1 MRCYAH
7 RVEQKFYPLSAHL
20 AWVAVG
26 AAERLSS
33 SPTRETL
40 YSAALVAGLAHDFGK
55 YTSYFQSYLR
65 TGRGGA
71 EKQHALISGL
81 WGAYL
86 ARRLSLPPE
95 QQLAIYF
102 AVGRHHQ
109 DLGDP
114 EESLVSPADLD
125 GDWAELDCRTRE
137 QLRVVVAQIADLQQ
151 RREEITAS
159 LGTAGRWAAR
169 LLAARALPSP
179 EWLRGD
185 WGEVLADFLAG
196 WKDVYRGFFGFW
208 RRFKR
213 QRLAS
218 EAAGSRCRD
227 LGLYFGILSLFSA
240 LIDADKIHA
249 ARVSE
254 PSRMPIPAD
263 AVERYRG
270 AKYGPP
276 ATAVDALREDLYR
289 CVAER
294 IRQAPLEQR
303 LFSLTAPTGSGKTL
317 AALAAAFCLRE
328 RLAEERGTPPRIIY
342 ALPFTS
348 IIDQAFAVGEDV
360 LCTALQLPPD
370 ALPTSLILKH
380 HHLADLS
387 YLRSPGEAESPL
399 DEALLLIESWQ
410 SEVVVTTFVQFF
422 HTLVGYENRM
432 LKKFHRLGGAV
443 VLLDEV
449 QNIPVEYWP
458 LVEESLRQACSHLD
472 MRVILMTATRPE
484 WFEPEEVWELAGD
497 PEAVRRRFA
506 ALNRVRLVVDTT
518 PCTVEEAAAAF
529 LEQHQR
535 GMSYL
540 VVLNTIRSSV
550 VFYNILREALG
561 SEVPL
566 YYLSTNIVPA
576 ERQRRIAEIRESL
589 ASGEK
594 PVVISTQVVEAGV
607 DLDFDVVWRDL
618 GPVDAVVQVAGR
630 CNRHFRKKQGDVRL
644 VHLVDRRGD
653 EGLSLA
659 SYVYGRIH
667 TFTARCL
674 FSSCTYLE
682 EPDFY
687 ELVAE
692 YFSAV
697 RQNKSAAESEAILRA
712 MTALRFKSSAAGEG
726 VACVSDFQLIRQLP
740 YYNDIF
746 ICVDERAEG
755 IWERYQKTVAKERDL
770 RRRWAAFLEIKR
782 DFHRYLVS
790 VPNKLVV
797 HRLPVD
803 SRPLVI
809 PAYLLDEFYDR
820 ETGFKRCE
828 QEDALIF

>member
-7 RVEQKFYPLSAHL
+7 RMEQRFYPLSAHL

-40 YSAALVAGLAHDFGK
+40 YSVALVAGLAHDFGK

-137 QLRVVVAQIADLQQ
+137 QLRVVAAQIADLQQ

-159 LGTAGRWAAR
+159 LKTAGRWAAR

-185 WGEVLADFLAG
+185 WGEALAEFLAG
-196 WKDVYRGFFGFW
+196 WKDVYRGLFAFW

-213 QRLAS
+213 QMGVGKS
-218 EAAGSRCRD
+218 AGSGGVD
-227 LGLYFGILSLFSA
+227 LGVYFDLLSLFSA

-254 PSRMPIPAD
+254 PSRMPLPAN
-263 AVERYRG
+263 AVERYR
-270 AKYGPP
+270 AAQYGQP
-276 ATAVDALREDLYR
+276 ATAVDALREDLYC

-303 LFSLTAPTGSGKTL
+303 LFSLTAPTGAGKTL
-317 AALAAAFCLRE
+317 AGLAAAFCLRE

-380 HHLADLS
+380 HYLADLS

-410 SEVVVTTFVQFF
+410 SELVVTTFVQFF

-432 LKKFHRLGGAV
+432 LKKFHRLRGAV
-443 VLLDEV
+443 VILDEV

-458 LVEESLRQACSHLD
+458 LIEESLRQACSHLD

-484 WFEPEEVWELAGD
+484 WFEPEEVWELGGEE
-497 PEAVRRRFA
+497 EAVRRRFT
-506 ALNRVRLVVDTT
+506 ALNRVRLLADTT
-518 PCTVEEAAAAF
+518 PRTVKEAAAVF
-529 LEQHQR
+529 LEQYQR
-535 GMSYL
+535 DMSHL

-550 VFYNILREALG
+550 AFYDLLREALG
-561 SEVPL
+561 RDVPI
-566 YYLSTNIVPA
+566 YYLSTNIVPV
-576 ERQRRIAEIRESL
+576 ERQRRIAEIRKSL
-589 ASGEK
+589 ADGRK
-594 PVVISTQVVEAGV
+594 PVVVSTQVVEAGV
-607 DLDFDVVWRDL
+607 DLDFDVVWRDI

-630 CNRHFRKKQGDVRL
+630 CNRNFRKEKGNVCL
-644 VHLVDRRGD
+644 LHLIDERR
-653 EGLSLA
+653 EGVSLA

-667 TFTARCL
+667 TFTAQRIFSRCDR
-674 FSSCTYLE
+674 LE

-687 ELVAE
+687 DVVAE
-692 YFSAV
+692 YFDSV
-697 RQNKSAAESEAILRA
+697 RQNKSAEESENILQA
-712 MTALRFKSSAAGEG
+712 MAALRFKSSAAGEG
-726 VACVSDFQLIRQLP
+726 VPCVSDFRLIREIP
-740 YYNDIF
+740 YYLNIF
-746 ICVDERAEG
+746 VCVDERAEEV
-755 IWERYQKTVAKERDL
+755 WERYQATVVKERDL

-782 DFHRYLVS
+782 DFSRYLIS
-790 VPNKLVV
+790 VPKEMVV
-797 HRLPVD
+797 GRIPAD
-803 SRPLVI
+803 SHPLVI
-809 PAYLLDEFYDR
+809 PAYLLDELYDR
-820 ETGFKRCE
+820 DTGFKRFD
-828 QEDALIF
+828 QEEALIF

>member
-7 RVEQKFYPLSAHL
+7 RVDRRSYPLSAHL
-20 AWVAVG
+20 AWVAVE

-33 SPTRETL
+33 SPARETL

-102 AVGRHHQ
+102 AVARHHQ

-125 GDWAELDCRTRE
+125 GDWSELDCRVRE
-137 QLRVVVAQIADLQQ
+137 HLRLVAAQVADLQQ
-151 RREEITAS
+151 RREEIAAS
-159 LGTAGRWAAR
+159 LRSAGRWAAR

-185 WGEVLADFLAG
+185 WGEALADFLAG
-196 WKDVYRGFFGFW
+196 WKDVYRGLFDFW

-218 EAAGSRCRD
+218 EAAGIRGVD
-227 LGLYFGILSLFSA
+227 LRLYFDILTLFSG
-240 LIDADKIHA
+240 LIDSDKIHA

-254 PSRMPIPAD
+254 PERMPIPAD
-263 AVERYRG
+263 AVERYRSL
-270 AKYGPP
+270 KYSRPS
-276 ATAVDALREDLYR
+276 AVVDAIREDLYR

-303 LFSLTAPTGSGKTL
+303 LFSLTAPTGAGKTL
-317 AALAAAFCLRE
+317 AGLAAAFCLRE
-328 RLAEERGTPPRIIY
+328 RLVEERGTPPRIIY

-360 LCTALQLPPD
+360 LCTALKLPPD

-387 YLRSPGEAESPL
+387 YLRSPDEAESPL

-432 LKKFHRLGGAV
+432 LKKFHRMRGAV
-443 VLLDEV
+443 VILDEV

-458 LVEESLRQACSHLD
+458 LVEESLKQACSHLD

-506 ALNRVRLVVDTT
+506 ALNRVRLMVDTT

-529 LEQHQR
+529 LEQYQQ

-550 VFYNILREALG
+550 AFYSLLREAWG
-561 SEVPL
+561 SDVPI

-576 ERQRRIAEIRESL
+576 ERQRRIAEIRDSL
-589 ASGEK
+589 AKGEK
-594 PVVISTQVVEAGV
+594 PVVVSTQVVEAGV

-630 CNRHFRKKQGDVRL
+630 CNRHFRRKQGDVRL

-667 TFTARCL
+667 AFTARRL
-674 FSSCTYLE
+674 FSSCTDLE

-692 YFSAV
+692 YFNAV
-697 RQNKSAAESEAILRA
+697 RQNKSAAESEGILRA
-712 MTALRFKSSAAGEG
+712 MAALRFHSPSAGEG
-726 VACVSDFQLIRQLP
+726 VSCVSDFQLIREIP
-740 YYNDIF
+740 YYINIF
-746 ICVDERAEG
+746 VCLDERAEEV
-755 IWERYQKTVAKERDL
+755 WERYQTAVAKEKDL

-782 DFHRYLVS
+782 DFSRYLIS
-790 VPNKLVV
+790 VPKKTVV
-797 HRLPVD
+797 GRLSAD
-803 SRPLVI
+803 SHPLVI
-809 PAYLLDEFYDR
+809 PGYLLDEFYDR
-820 ETGFKRCE
+820 DTGFKRSDQDE
-828 QEDALIF
+828 ALIF